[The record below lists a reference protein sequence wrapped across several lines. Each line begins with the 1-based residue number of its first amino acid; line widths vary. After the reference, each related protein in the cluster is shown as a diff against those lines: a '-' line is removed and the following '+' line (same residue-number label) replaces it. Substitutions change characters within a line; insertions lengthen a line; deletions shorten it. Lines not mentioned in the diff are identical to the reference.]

1 MSKTVQIVEEVKKAV
16 VEKDDVIVQSL
27 MAILTG
33 GHILLEDVP
42 GVGKTTLALAFARAL
57 ALDCRRMQFTP
68 DVLPSDITGF
78 SIYRKETGE
87 MEYQPGA
94 VL

>member
-1 MSKTVQIVEEVKKAV
+1 MCIRDRSVSKTVQIVEEVKKAV
-16 VEKDDVIVQSL
+16 VGKDDVIVQSL

-68 DVLPSDITGF
+68 DVLPSDTV
-78 SIYRKETGE
+78 SYTH
-87 MEYQPGA
+87 
-94 VL
+94 L